1 MSFVNALPLRHMLQY
16 RRGLDQQMW
25 CSPWYLFNSIL
36 KPLSHEILSE
46 WCPPNYVW
54 TNLMVVSYQNETL
67 CICFILEESPKVTL
81 VIDITEPLAD
91 VRSWDGEWLY
101 YIVWPDHAVILGH
114 FLARP
119 LSHCLE
125 GKNQWQLTFGHF
137 IWLSPQK
144 YKQCWLRCSSWSIW
158 ALFNLE
164 TFLGEMTTT
173 WYFSYKKAEKID
185 NAN

>member
-1 MSFVNALPLRHMLQY
+1 MTCFNITEGWTSKCDAVLDIFLILFWSTSLMRCYLNDALHY
-16 RRGLDQQMW
+16 MW
-25 CSPWYLFNSIL
+25 N
-36 KPLSHEILSE
+36 
-46 WCPPNYVW
+46 
-54 TNLMVVSYQNETL
+54 NLMVVSSQNETL
-67 CICFILEESPKVTL
+67 CNCFILEESPKVAL
-81 VIDITEPLAD
+81 FIDITEPLAD
-91 VRSWDGEWLY
+91 IRSWDGEWLY

-119 LSHCLE
+119 LNHCLE

>member
-1 MSFVNALPLRHMLQY
+1 MRHSVFVSFSKNRQKLHWSSTSQNLLQISAVEM
-16 RRGLDQQMW
+16 GSD
-25 CSPWYLFNSIL
+25 SI
-36 KPLSHEILSE
+36 ILSGLIMKS
-46 WCPPNYVW
+46 CNMYIYVISLYINY
-54 TNLMVVSYQNETL
+54 Y
-67 CICFILEESPKVTL
+67 IY
-81 VIDITEPLAD
+81 D
-91 VRSWDGEWLY
+91 

>member
-1 MSFVNALPLRHMLQY
+1 MLQY
-16 RRGLDQQMW
+16 RRELDQQMW

-36 KPLSHEILSE
+36 KPPSYEILSE

-67 CICFILEESPKVTL
+67 CICFILEESPKVAL

-91 VRSWDGEWLY
+91 VRSWDGEWLD

-125 GKNQWQLTFGHF
+125 GKKSVTINFRPFYLTEPSEILAVLIEMLFLEHLGF
-137 IWLSPQK
+137 IQPEDIFRWIDHKVIFFIQK
-144 YKQCWLRCSSWSIW
+144 
-158 ALFNLE
+158 A
-164 TFLGEMTTT
+164 
-173 WYFSYKKAEKID
+173 KKLD